1 MAPATVERPGAWH
14 EEAKL
19 PMQAKRIRHKPSE
32 DERAQRAILA
42 LALASHPHHR
52 TMPEMSREIG
62 NKEAV
67 ERAVRR
73 LSDYGLI
80 RLHGQTLL
88 LTDAAYHCHRLETL

>member
-1 MAPATVERPGAWH
+1 
-14 EEAKL
+14 
-19 PMQAKRIRHKPSE
+19 MQAKRIRQKPSE
-32 DERAQRAILA
+32 DERTQQTILA
-42 LALASHPHHR
+42 LVLAVHPHYR
-52 TMPEMSREIG
+52 TMPEISREIG

-88 LTDAAYHCHRLETL
+88 LTDAAFHCHRLEAW

>member
-1 MAPATVERPGAWH
+1 
-14 EEAKL
+14 
-19 PMQAKRIRHKPSE
+19 MQAKRIRRKPSE
-32 DERAQRAILA
+32 DERTQRAILA
-42 LALASHPHHR
+42 LVLSSHPHHR

-73 LSDYGLI
+73 LSDFGLI

-88 LTDAAYHCHRLETL
+88 LTDAAFHCHRLETL

>member
-1 MAPATVERPGAWH
+1 
-14 EEAKL
+14 
-19 PMQAKRIRHKPSE
+19 MQAKRIRHKPSE
-32 DERAQRAILA
+32 DERTERAILA
-42 LALASHPHHR
+42 LVLASHPHHR

-62 NKEAV
+62 NKETV

-88 LTDAAYHCHRLETL
+88 LTDAAFHCHRLDTL

>member
-1 MAPATVERPGAWH
+1 MQPKRSWLRPN
-14 EEAKL
+14 
-19 PMQAKRIRHKPSE
+19 E

-42 LALASHPHHR
+42 LVLASHPHHR
-52 TMPEMSREIG
+52 TMPEMSREVG

-88 LTDAAYHCHRLETL
+88 LTDAAFHCHRLDTL

>member
-1 MAPATVERPGAWH
+1 
-14 EEAKL
+14 
-19 PMQAKRIRHKPSE
+19 
-32 DERAQRAILA
+32 
-42 LALASHPHHR
+42 
-52 TMPEMSREIG
+52 MPEMSREIG

-80 RLHGQTLL
+80 RLGQTLL

>member
-1 MAPATVERPGAWH
+1 MAPAAVERPGAWH

-19 PMQAKRIRHKPSE
+19 PMQAKGIRHKPRE
-32 DERAQRAILA
+32 DERAERVILA
-42 LALASHPHHR
+42 LVLASHPHHR

-88 LTDAAYHCHRLETL
+88 LTNAAFHCHRLDTL

>member
-1 MAPATVERPGAWH
+1 
-14 EEAKL
+14 
-19 PMQAKRIRHKPSE
+19 MQAKRIRRKPSE
-32 DERAQRAILA
+32 DERTQRAILA
-42 LALASHPHHR
+42 LVLSSHPHHR

-73 LSDYGLI
+73 LSDFGLI

-88 LTDAAYHCHRLETL
+88 LTDAAFHCHRLGTL